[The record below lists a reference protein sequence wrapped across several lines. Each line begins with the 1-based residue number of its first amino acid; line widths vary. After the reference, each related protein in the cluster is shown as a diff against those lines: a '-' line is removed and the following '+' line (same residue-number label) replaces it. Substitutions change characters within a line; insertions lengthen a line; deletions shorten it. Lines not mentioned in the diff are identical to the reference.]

1 MARSLPTE
9 SALPVSRRAFR
20 VLLALGFALLW
31 TTPAA
36 ALTMDRTGFFDSPTV
51 VDFETGFP
59 AGGFSSQTIGDAEFS
74 STGGGATLALLNL
87 GAGQGLVEIT
97 GSMTIEFAS
106 AVTRVG
112 FDYMAGTPVYL
123 EAYDAAGNLLNSGD
137 IGGVTGMGFLGFE
150 SATSIASV
158 IVHDT
163 GLTFRV
169 DNFTYEGSVVPTP
182 EPSAAVLFSVGLI
195 TAVSA
200 IRRRPALR

>member
-1 MARSLPTE
+1 MSRSLPTE
-9 SALPVSRRAFR
+9 SRRPASRRAFQT
-20 VLLALGFALLW
+20 LLALGVALLW
-31 TTPAA
+31 TAPAA

-59 AGGFSSQTIGDAEFS
+59 AGGFSSQTIGDATFS
-74 STGGGATLALLNL
+74 STGGGDTLALMNL
-87 GAGQGLVEIT
+87 GSGQGLVEIT
-97 GSMTIEFAS
+97 GSMTIELAS
-106 AVTRVG
+106 AATRVG

-158 IVHDT
+158 VIHDT

-169 DNFTYEGSVVPTP
+169 DNFTYDRSVTPTP
-182 EPSAAVLFSVGLI
+182 EPTAAVLFSVGLL
-195 TAVSA
+195 TAISA
-200 IRRRPALR
+200 IRRRPGAR